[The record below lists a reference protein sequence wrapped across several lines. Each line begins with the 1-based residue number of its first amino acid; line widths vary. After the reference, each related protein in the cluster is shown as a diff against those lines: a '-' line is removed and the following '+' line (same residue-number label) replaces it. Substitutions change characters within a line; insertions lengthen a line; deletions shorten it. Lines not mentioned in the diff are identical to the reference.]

1 MNFGGR
7 TISSSWRISRIT
19 STLPPTRRYFESAAR
34 RSRLSAVWRSSN
46 SCRTTTAYPPVP
58 TAFALT
64 MLATTSNGD
73 AYTFRELSRM
83 LREAGFRSIDRPDT
97 GDLPQCVVTA
107 SP

>member
-1 MNFGGR
+1 MR
-7 TISSSWRISRIT
+7 ISSCPT
-19 STLPPTRRYFESAAR
+19 STRCGCTTLFRKCRAALTP
-34 RSRLSAVWRSSN
+34 SGRLALIEFIPNDDRVSPGPEA
-46 SCRTTTAYPPVP
+46 
-58 TAFALT
+58 AFALT

-83 LREAGFRSIDRPDT
+83 LRDADFLSIDRPDT